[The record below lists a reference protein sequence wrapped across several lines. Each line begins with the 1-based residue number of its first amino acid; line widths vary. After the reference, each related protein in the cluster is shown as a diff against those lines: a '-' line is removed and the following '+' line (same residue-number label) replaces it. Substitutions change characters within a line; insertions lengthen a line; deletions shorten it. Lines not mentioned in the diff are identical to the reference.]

1 MTDFD
6 SIHSD
11 FAAFNALYAEEIEP
25 KLQALEGERQRM
37 LMGFRRSLAIA
48 LAVALAVGAGLYFWA
63 DHPAVAII
71 GGLAVMA
78 IGAGI
83 GYTPLGKLNSTAHD
97 FLMETVI
104 SALDMVYTEKGF
116 TPLEFAA
123 FRSLKL
129 LPGDDRR
136 SFEDLVTGTRHGAD
150 FFVYEAHLETVTR
163 DKDGDETWHT
173 VFRGQ
178 LLKIGYPKKFLGKT
192 VVARD
197 AGWFNGM
204 SKPGSD
210 FSKVG
215 MASPR
220 FEKLFEA
227 WSTDQVEARDLL
239 DPVVLERFLEL
250 ENLFKGK
257 QPRAAFADG
266 ALYLAVET
274 GNVLQKGS
282 SFRSIASRERVGSL
296 LKEFAIIY
304 DLIDVIVKPVEG
316 RIEGS
321 YSLREKADDTG
332 TN

>member
-1 MTDFD
+1 MTDF
-6 SIHSD
+6 STIHAD
-11 FAAFNALYAEEIEP
+11 FSSFETLYTDEIEP
-25 KLQALEGERQRM
+25 KLQTMEQERQQK
-37 LMGFRRSLAIA
+37 LKGFWRGLAIA
-48 LAVALAVGAGLYFWA
+48 VAVGAA
-63 DHPAVAII
+63 I
-71 GGLAVMA
+71 GGLLFFLFGHAVV
-78 IGAGI
+78 AGI
-83 GYTPLGKLNSTAHD
+83 GGLVVAGVGIAIAYMPLGKVNKQAHD

-104 SALDMVYTEKGF
+104 SALDMAYTEKGF
-116 TPLEFAA
+116 TPPEFST
-123 FRSLKL
+123 FRSMKL
-129 LPGDDRR
+129 LPSDDRR

-204 SKPGSD
+204 SKPGKD
-210 FSKVG
+210 YSKVG
-215 MASPR
+215 IASPR

-227 WSTDQVEARDLL
+227 WSTDQVEARELL

-250 ENLFKGK
+250 ENLFDGK
-257 QPRAAFADG
+257 KPRAAFADG

-274 GNVLQKGS
+274 GNVMQKGS
-282 SFRSIASRERVGSL
+282 SFASIASRERVASL

-321 YSLREKADDTG
+321 YALREKAG
-332 TN
+332 KQA

>member
-1 MTDFD
+1 MTDFRT
-6 SIHSD
+6 IHAD
-11 FAAFNALYAEEIEP
+11 FAAFDTLYTGEIEP
-25 KLQALEGERQRM
+25 KLLAMEQERQQR
-37 LMGFRRSLAIA
+37 LKGFWRGAGIA
-48 LAVALAVGAGLYFWA
+48 LLVAIAVGAGLYFWVG
-63 DHPAVAII
+63 HPAVVAIGAI
-71 GGLAVMA
+71 AVAA

-83 GYTPLGKLNSTAHD
+83 AYMPLGKVNSTAHD

-104 SALDMVYTEKGF
+104 SALDMTYTEKAF
-116 TPLEFAA
+116 TPPEFQS
-123 FRSLKL
+123 FRALKL

-136 SFEDLVTGTRHGAD
+136 SFEDLVTGSRHGAD

-178 LLKIGYPKKFLGKT
+178 LLKIGYPKKFYGKT

-204 SKPGSD
+204 SKPGRE

-250 ENLFKGK
+250 ENLFDGK
-257 QPRAAFADG
+257 KPRAAFADG

-282 SFRSIASRERVGSL
+282 SFRSIASRDRVGDL
-296 LKEFAIIY
+296 LREFAIIY

-321 YSLREKADDTG
+321 YSLRGSALPES
-332 TN
+332 

>member
-1 MTDFD
+1 M
-6 SIHSD
+6 
-11 FAAFNALYAEEIEP
+11 AIE
-25 KLQALEGERQRM
+25 QERQQKLKAFQR
-37 LMGFRRSLAIA
+37 GSV
-48 LAVALAVGAGLYFWA
+48 VALILAAVLGAGLFFWSG
-63 DHPAVAII
+63 HWLVAAI
-71 GGLAVMA
+71 GGLAVA
-78 IGAGI
+78 GIGAGI
-83 GYTPLGKLNSTAHD
+83 SYMPLSKVNSGAHD
-97 FLMETVI
+97 FLMDSVI
-104 SALDMVYTEKGF
+104 SALDMTYTEKAF
-116 TPLEFAA
+116 APPEFAA
-123 FRSLKL
+123 FRALKL
-129 LPGDDRR
+129 LPDDDRR
-136 SFEDLVTGTRHGAD
+136 SFEDLVTGTRHGTD
-150 FFVYEAHLETVTR
+150 FFVYEAHLETVSR

-178 LLKIGYPKKFLGKT
+178 LLRIGYPRKFYGKT

-197 AGWFNGM
+197 AGWFNAM
-204 SKPGSD
+204 SKPGSG
-210 FSKVG
+210 FSRVG

-282 SFRSIASRERVGSL
+282 SFRSIASRERVGDL
-296 LKEFAIIY
+296 LKEFAIIF

-321 YSLREKADDTG
+321 YSLRG
-332 TN
+332 